1 MCTTFRLIS
10 HRYRQ
15 YTNENPLPL
24 ARQLNLF
31 DITMIVMGGIIGS
44 GIFMNPWVVAR
55 EAPVTSII
63 LGVWIFGGAVAMAGA
78 FVYADLAARNTALG
92 GQYAYLRDGWHPS
105 IAFLYGWCLLLVI
118 QTGGMAAVA
127 VTFAHYLV
135 EMTGLPWPPAAIA
148 SATLLVLAAINLAGV
163 KAGSSVQNLLMILK
177 ILAIFALIAA
187 GFFVPAHPATGI
199 AHVVPLRNIGGAL
212 TPVLFAYGGWQ
223 TASFLSGEMK
233 NPRRDLARGVI
244 LGVAGVVTLYVAVN
258 WVCVR
263 ALGPDGLAHTPTPA
277 SAVMLSAFGPA
288 GGRLLA
294 AGIAIS
300 TLGFLSQSM
309 LTAPRIY
316 YAMARDGVF
325 FRAIGTLYERTQA
338 PAAAILL
345 QAVLAAAIAL
355 SGAYDQILNYVV
367 SIDFIFFGLTGAA
380 LFRKGRPDHPV
391 TTLFFVAACW
401 ITVLATILKAPATSF
416 IGLGILAAGVPVYFL
431 WTAKN
436 R

>member
-1 MCTTFRLIS
+1 MLRQEVPAKYTTGT
-10 HRYRQ
+10 Y
-15 YTNENPLPL
+15 LPL

-44 GIFMNPWVVAR
+44 GIFMNPYVVAQQV
-55 EAPVTSII
+55 PVEGAI

-78 FVYADLAARNTALG
+78 FVYADLAARSTGVG

-105 IAFLYGWCLLLVI
+105 VAFLYGWCLLLVI

-127 VTFAHYLV
+127 VTFAHYLI
-135 EMTGLPWPPAAIA
+135 EMTGLSWPPGAIA
-148 SATLLVLAAINLAGV
+148 AVTLLALAAVNIAGV
-163 KAGSSVQNLLMILK
+163 RAGTAVQNLLMVLK
-177 ILAIFALIAA
+177 ILAIAALVF
-187 GFFVPAHPATGI
+187 GGLFVTPHAETGI
-199 AHVVPLRNIGGAL
+199 GHIVSVRSLGGAL

-233 NPRRDLARGVI
+233 NPRRDLARGLI

-263 ALGPDGLAHTPTPA
+263 ALGPEGLAHTPTPA
-277 SAVMLSAFGPA
+277 SAVMTSAFGA
-288 GGRLLA
+288 GGGRLLA

-300 TLGFLSQSM
+300 TLGFLSQGM

-325 FRAIGTLYERTQA
+325 FKSIGTLYERTQA

-345 QAVLAAAIAL
+345 QAVLAAGIAL
-355 SGAYDQILNYVV
+355 SGGYDQILNYVV

-380 LFRKGRPDHPV
+380 LYRNRRPDHPL
-391 TTLFFVAACW
+391 TTIFFVAACW
-401 ITVLATILKAPATSF
+401 ITVLATIIKSPGTSL
-416 IGLGILAAGVPVYFL
+416 IGLAILMAGVPVYFV

>member
-1 MCTTFRLIS
+1 
-10 HRYRQ
+10 
-15 YTNENPLPL
+15 
-24 ARQLNLF
+24 
-31 DITMIVMGGIIGS
+31 MGGIVGS
-44 GIFMNPWVVAR
+44 GIFMNPYVVAQQVPM
-55 EAPVTSII
+55 ESAI

-78 FVYADLAARNTALG
+78 FVYADLAARSTAVG

-105 IAFLYGWCLLLVI
+105 VAFLYGWCLLLVI

-135 EMTGLPWPPAAIA
+135 EMTGLRWPPAAIA
-148 SATLLVLAAINLAGV
+148 AVTLAALAAVNIAGV
-163 KAGSSVQNLLMILK
+163 KAGSSAQNLLMVLK
-177 ILAIFALIAA
+177 ILAIAALVVA
-187 GFFVPAHPATGI
+187 GFFVAPHAAPAAGHI
-199 AHVVPLRNIGGAL
+199 LSIRSVGGAL

-233 NPRRDLARGVI
+233 NPQRDLARGLI

-258 WVCVR
+258 WICVR
-263 ALGPDGLAHTPTPA
+263 ALGADGLAHTPTPA
-277 SAVMLSAFGPA
+277 SAVMTAAFGNA
-288 GGRLLA
+288 GGRLVA
-294 AGIAIS
+294 TGIAIS

-325 FRAIGTLYERTQA
+325 FKGIGTLYERTQA

-345 QAVLAAAIAL
+345 QGVLAAAIAL
-355 SGAYDQILNYVV
+355 SGRYDQILNYVV

-380 LFRKGRPDHPV
+380 LFRRSRPDYPV
-391 TTLFFVAACW
+391 TTIFFIAACW
-401 ITVLATILKAPATSF
+401 ITVLATIVKSPGTSF

-431 WTAKN
+431 WTARN

>member
-1 MCTTFRLIS
+1 M
-10 HRYRQ
+10 
-15 YTNENPLPL
+15 PL

-44 GIFMNPWVVAR
+44 GIFMNPYVVAQQVPI
-55 EAPVTSII
+55 EGFII
-63 LGVWIFGGAVAMAGA
+63 GVWIFGGVVAMAGA
-78 FVYADLAARNTALG
+78 FVYADLAARNTAVG
-92 GQYAYLRDGWHPS
+92 GQYAYLRDAWHPS
-105 IAFLYGWCLLLVI
+105 VAFLYGWCLLLVI

-127 VTFAHYLV
+127 VTFAHYLIQ
-135 EMTGLPWPPAAIA
+135 MTGSGWPPALIA
-148 SATLLVLAAINLAGV
+148 AVTLVALGGVNVAGV
-163 KAGSSVQNLLMILK
+163 RAGTSTQNVLMVLK
-177 ILAIFALIAA
+177 ILAIAALIAA
-187 GFFVPAHPATGI
+187 GLFVPIHPETGI
-199 AHVVPLRNIGGAL
+199 GVIVSVRNIGGAL

-233 NPRRDLARGVI
+233 NPRRDLARGLI
-244 LGVAGVVTLYVAVN
+244 LGVSGVVILYVAVN

-263 ALGPDGLAHTPTPA
+263 ALGADGLAHTPTPA
-277 SAVMLSAFGPA
+277 SAVMTAAFGST
-288 GGRLLA
+288 GGRLVA
-294 AGIAIS
+294 AGIAVS

-325 FRAIGTLYERTQA
+325 FQKIGTLYERTQA
-338 PAAAILL
+338 PAAAIAL
-345 QAVLAAAIAL
+345 QAVLAAGIAFT
-355 SGAYDQILNYVV
+355 GRYDQILNYVV

-380 LFRKGRPDHPV
+380 LFRKSRPAHPL
-391 TTLFFVAACW
+391 TTVFFVAACW
-401 ITVLATILKAPATSF
+401 ITVLATIFKSPGTSF